1 MTKKKKK
8 ELFSSPTRRGVCH
21 HIAIKTENPTKL
33 GLTKKW
39 QLVKPEI
46 VTYSPSRAEIKLG
59 QVQGWEVSVKYL
71 GFDSSKP
78 LRGPVISG
86 GNSQNPQS
94 WVTVVCC
101 PLSLHW
107 FWQTSA
113 PHISSPA
120 LVGKLWL
127 GEDGAEG
134 RVVVKWPYKATLSPG
149 EGLVFHQTRKNVK
162 TWDLLPLP
170 LRVQR
175 KREMCLRTSFYL
187 NTKGNQGNPP
197 NDSILSK
204 LWRMEDV
211 QLTKVRP
218 WCECTMEPVRAWKK
232 QNPTWGYSYLGNH
245 QLPILQVMDFRVRE
259 WSNLRTPSQ
268 D

>member
-1 MTKKKKK
+1 MSSHSKKPWK
-8 ELFSSPTRRGVCH
+8 SNQIRTD
-21 HIAIKTENPTKL
+21 
-33 GLTKKW
+33 KKW
-39 QLVKPEI
+39 QLEKPEI
-46 VTYSPSRAEIKLG
+46 VTYSPSHREIKWG
-59 QVQGWEVSVKYL
+59 QVQGWEVSAKYL

-149 EGLVFHQTRKNVK
+149 EGLVFHQTRKM
-162 TWDLLPLP
+162 
-170 LRVQR
+170 LRPETSCLSHWES
-175 KREMCLRTSFYL
+175 RERGRC
-187 NTKGNQGNPP
+187 
-197 NDSILSK
+197 
-204 LWRMEDV
+204 V
-211 QLTKVRP
+211 
-218 WCECTMEPVRAWKK
+218 
-232 QNPTWGYSYLGNH
+232 
-245 QLPILQVMDFRVRE
+245 
-259 WSNLRTPSQ
+259 
-268 D
+268 